1 MSIGKNALNKKAER
15 GLATRRAI
23 LETATRLFAE
33 HGYAAVS
40 IDAVLEAC
48 GISRGALYHHFAS
61 KEALFEAVFEVLE
74 AEICDKVIASSA
86 GARDGVRGLAAGCDA
101 FLDLVQEKAMRQ
113 IVLTDAPSVLGWDKW
128 REIEARYGFG
138 LLKASLARV
147 SAEGG
152 LPAAMVEIFAHM
164 LLASLNE
171 VALVIARAEDRPAA
185 SAEAKAA
192 IGTLLT
198 RLLGPVAA

>member
-1 MSIGKNALNKKAER
+1 MNQKAER
-15 GLATRRAI
+15 GLATRQGI

-40 IDAVLEAC
+40 IESVLAAA
-48 GISRGALYHHFAS
+48 GVSRGALYHHFAS
-61 KEALFEAVFEVLE
+61 KEALFEAVFEALE
-74 AEICDKVIASSA
+74 QEICAKVIASSA
-86 GARDGVRGLAAGCDA
+86 GARDAVRSLAAGCDA
-101 FLDLVQEKAMRQ
+101 FLDLVQDQAMRQ

-147 SAEGG
+147 SAEGA
-152 LPAAMVEIFAHM
+152 LPAEMIDLFAHM

-171 VALVIARAEDRPAA
+171 VALVIARASDRAAA
-185 SAEAKAA
+185 SAEAKSA
-192 IGTLLT
+192 IATLLT
-198 RLLGPVAA
+198 RLLGAT

>member
-1 MSIGKNALNKKAER
+1 MASLNKKAER
-15 GLATRRAI
+15 GLATRKAI
-23 LETATRLFAE
+23 LATATRLFAE
-33 HGYAAVS
+33 HGYAGVS
-40 IDAVLEAC
+40 VEAVLEAA

-61 KEALFEAVFEVLE
+61 KEALFEAVFEALE

-86 GARDGVRGLAAGCDA
+86 GARDGVRGLAAGCDV
-101 FLDLVQEKAMRQ
+101 FLDLVQEKAIRQ
-113 IVLTDAPSVLGWDKW
+113 IALTDAPSVLGWDKW

-147 SAEGG
+147 SAEGA
-152 LPAAMVEIFAHM
+152 LPADMVDIFAHM

-171 VALVIARAEDRPAA
+171 VALVIARAADRPSA

-192 IGTLLT
+192 IGTLLK
-198 RLLGPVAA
+198 RLLGPAAP